1 MRKNYL
7 WLFTGIGLV
16 VAFLLWT
23 WLVCCVDVQPI
34 GPHHSTVGFAA
45 LNQWIHQRIGVHMT
59 LYIITDWLGFVPLGI
74 AFGFAILGLS
84 QWIRRRRV
92 VNVDHSILALGG
104 FYILV
109 MAVFL
114 LFETMVINYRPVLID
129 GILEAS
135 YPSSTTLLA
144 LTILPTAML
153 QLQRRVKNLVLR
165 RWLHFLMSA
174 CSAFMVIGR
183 IFSGVHWFTD
193 IVGGI
198 LLSAGLVSLYAF
210 CTAKMDA

>member
-45 LNQWIHQRIGVHMT
+45 LNQWIHQHIGVHMT

-109 MAVFL
+109 VAIFL
-114 LFETMVINYRPVLID
+114 LFEAMVINYRPVLID

-153 QLQRRVKNLVLR
+153 QLQNRVKNLVLR
-165 RWLHFLMSA
+165 QWLHLLMGA
-174 CSAFMVIGR
+174 FTAFMVIGR
-183 IFSGVHWFTD
+183 IFSGVHWFSD

-198 LLSAGLVSLYAF
+198 LLSSGLVSLYVF
-210 CTAKMDA
+210 CTAKMDT